1 MQNLDVISVNI
12 WLIIISLCNLVI
24 LFLIIKKF
32 LYKPVKKMLA
42 ERQNQ
47 LDKKYSDAEDA
58 KLEAES
64 DRRAWSEKISEAQN
78 EADSIIENAQ
88 IQAKRM
94 GDKLTDDAKRRADG
108 IVRNAEE
115 QAKLEKKKAED
126 SVKKEIA
133 DVSVLIA
140 EKMIGR
146 EINEN
151 DHRNVIDEA
160 IDEIGDSDD

>member
-58 KLEAES
+58 KHEAEN
-64 DRRAWSEKISEAQN
+64 DRREWSERISKVQD

-126 SVKKEIA
+126 SVKKEIT

-160 IDEIGDSDD
+160 IDEIGDGDD

>member
-58 KLEAES
+58 KLEAEKAA
-64 DRRAWSEKISEAQN
+64 DAAAAAAGEA
-78 EADSIIENAQ
+78 E
-88 IQAKRM
+88 
-94 GDKLTDDAKRRADG
+94 
-108 IVRNAEE
+108 
-115 QAKLEKKKAED
+115 
-126 SVKKEIA
+126 
-133 DVSVLIA
+133 
-140 EKMIGR
+140 
-146 EINEN
+146 
-151 DHRNVIDEA
+151 
-160 IDEIGDSDD
+160 

>member
-24 LFLIIKKF
+24 LFLIIKRF
-32 LYKPVKKMLA
+32 LYKPVKKVLA

-47 LDKKYSDAEDA
+47 LDKTYSEAEEA
-58 KLEAES
+58 KLEAEN
-64 DRRAWSEKISEAQN
+64 DRREWSKRVSEAQN
-78 EADSIIENAQ
+78 EADAIVENAQ
-88 IQAKRM
+88 TQARRM

-108 IVRNAEE
+108 IISNAEE
-115 QAKLEKKKAED
+115 QAKLERKKAED

-146 EINEN
+146 TINES
-151 DHRNVIDEA
+151 DRRNIIDEA
-160 IDEIGDSDD
+160 ISEIGDCDD

>member
-32 LYKPVKKMLA
+32 LYKPVKKMIA

-47 LDKKYSDAEDA
+47 LDKTYSEAEKT
-58 KLEAES
+58 KLEAEN
-64 DRRAWSEKISEAQN
+64 DRREWSKRVSEAQN
-78 EADSIIENAQ
+78 EADAIIENAQ
-88 IQAKRM
+88 TQARRM
-94 GDKLTDDAKRRADG
+94 GDKLTGDAKRRADG
-108 IVRNAEE
+108 IISNAEE
-115 QAKLEKKKAED
+115 QAKLERKKAED
-126 SVKKEIA
+126 SVRKEIA

-146 EINEN
+146 TINES
-151 DHRNVIDEA
+151 DRRNIIDEA
-160 IDEIGDSDD
+160 ISEIGDCDD

>member
-12 WLIIISLCNLVI
+12 WLIIISLCNLII

-42 ERQNQ
+42 ERQSQ
-47 LDKKYSDAEDA
+47 LDKTYSEAEEA
-58 KLEAES
+58 KLEAENDRKEWS
-64 DRRAWSEKISEAQN
+64 DRISKVQN

-88 IQAKRM
+88 TQAKRM

-108 IVRNAEE
+108 IVKNAEE

>member
-58 KLEAES
+58 KL
-64 DRRAWSEKISEAQN
+64 
-78 EADSIIENAQ
+78 
-88 IQAKRM
+88 
-94 GDKLTDDAKRRADG
+94 DA
-108 IVRNAEE
+108 
-115 QAKLEKKKAED
+115 
-126 SVKKEIA
+126 
-133 DVSVLIA
+133 
-140 EKMIGR
+140 
-146 EINEN
+146 
-151 DHRNVIDEA
+151 
-160 IDEIGDSDD
+160 

>member
-1 MQNLDVISVNI
+1 
-12 WLIIISLCNLVI
+12 
-24 LFLIIKKF
+24 
-32 LYKPVKKMLA
+32 
-42 ERQNQ
+42 
-47 LDKKYSDAEDA
+47 
-58 KLEAES
+58 
-64 DRRAWSEKISEAQN
+64 
-78 EADSIIENAQ
+78 
-88 IQAKRM
+88 M

-126 SVKKEIA
+126 SVKKEIT

-160 IDEIGDSDD
+160 IDEIGDGDD

>member
-47 LDKKYSDAEDA
+47 LDKTYSDAEEA
-58 KLEAES
+58 KLNAEN
-64 DRRAWSEKISEAQN
+64 DRREWSERISEAQN

-108 IVRNAEE
+108 IVKNAEE

-160 IDEIGDSDD
+160 IDEIGESDD

>member
-1 MQNLDVISVNI
+1 
-12 WLIIISLCNLVI
+12 
-24 LFLIIKKF
+24 
-32 LYKPVKKMLA
+32 MLA

-58 KLEAES
+58 KLEAEN
-64 DRRAWSEKISEAQN
+64 DRKAWSERIALAEDEAG
-78 EADSIIENAQ
+78 EIIEKAQ
-88 IQAKRM
+88 TQAKRM

-126 SVKKEIA
+126 SVKKEIT

-160 IDEIGDSDD
+160 IDEIGDGDD

>member
-58 KLEAES
+58 KLEAEN
-64 DRRAWSEKISEAQN
+64 DRKAWSERIALAEYEAG
-78 EADSIIENAQ
+78 EIIEKAQ
-88 IQAKRM
+88 TQAKRM

-126 SVKKEIA
+126 SVKKEIT

-160 IDEIGDSDD
+160 IDEIGDGDD

>member
-58 KLEAES
+58 KLEAEN
-64 DRRAWSEKISEAQN
+64 DRREWGERISKVQD

-108 IVRNAEE
+108 LVRNAEE

-126 SVKKEIA
+126 SVKKEIT

-160 IDEIGDSDD
+160 IDEIGDGDD

>member
-58 KLEAES
+58 KLEAEN
-64 DRRAWSEKISEAQN
+64 DRKAWSERIALAEDEAG
-78 EADSIIENAQ
+78 EIIEKAQ
-88 IQAKRM
+88 TQAKRM

-126 SVKKEIA
+126 SVKKEIT

-160 IDEIGDSDD
+160 IDEIGDGDD

>member
-58 KLEAES
+58 KLEAEN
-64 DRRAWSEKISEAQN
+64 DRREWSERISKVQD

-126 SVKKEIA
+126 SVKKEIT

-160 IDEIGDSDD
+160 IDEIGDGDD

>member
-58 KLEAES
+58 KLEAEN
-64 DRRAWSEKISEAQN
+64 DRKAGSERIALAEN
-78 EADSIIENAQ
+78 EAGEIIEKAQ
-88 IQAKRM
+88 TQAKRM

-126 SVKKEIA
+126 SVKKEIT

-160 IDEIGDSDD
+160 IDEIGDGDD